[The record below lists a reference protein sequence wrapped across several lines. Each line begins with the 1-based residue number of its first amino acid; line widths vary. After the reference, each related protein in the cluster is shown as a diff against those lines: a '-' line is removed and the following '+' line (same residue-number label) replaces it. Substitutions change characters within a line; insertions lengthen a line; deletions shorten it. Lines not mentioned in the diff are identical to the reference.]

1 MIERTFADMLLAS
14 IASVLPTSNAA
25 SAAPSSVADSQDGDF
40 HAVLASYAPVAQ
52 PAHEVAARETR
63 AVKPIEAI
71 DRVAPAAGQTK
82 GSKKSERDDEKEA
95 VKKTA
100 NDSKSSPNA
109 QPVAAVTPQ
118 PVRAIV
124 QSIATPPPSEGD
136 DADSDDSAQ
145 DATAILANVDDAA
158 NALANIQ
165 PRRAPIQAG
174 KSSQSMNTPPR
185 QAPADIAASAQD
197 DTRSPASAARK
208 QASDEITS
216 IPRNA
221 AAPSDSKISTPT
233 QTNALPKQAV
243 DEIIAAAKS
252 ATQQPAPATAPSAT
266 QSSATDIAS
275 MLKAARGS
283 VTVTTSP
290 KPVVASNDD
299 AKPDTATTGK
309 PAAVT
314 DSAKVQQPDANAK
327 VAQDAKSDSRDTL
340 QDARSPASGADAQAD
355 PAPVNV
361 VSQPAP
367 QIAANTNLVATATP
381 NVVNSTAPVQPAA
394 AAHPMP
400 ADPQAPSQPNIA
412 ALATAI
418 AAKSVGGT
426 KTFDIRMDPP
436 ELGRVDVHLTVDR
449 DGKVQATLS
458 AEHPQTL
465 ELLQR
470 DSQSL
475 ERALKDS
482 GLSLSNNGLNF
493 SLKGEGR
500 QGDGGGASM
509 ARARSLPDAVVAR
522 AEAANASI
530 SNINSASGNG
540 RLDIR
545 V

>member
-1 MIERTFADMLLAS
+1 MWSGPCFVIERTFADMLLAS

-25 SAAPSSVADSQDGDF
+25 SAAPSSAADSQDGDF

-52 PAHEVAARETR
+52 PAHEVAACETR
-63 AVKPIEAI
+63 AVKPIKAV

-82 GSKKSERDDEKEA
+82 GSKKSERDDEKDA

-109 QPVAAVTPQ
+109 QPVAAMTPQ
-118 PVRAIV
+118 PVRTSARGV
-124 QSIATPPPSEGD
+124 TKTPTD
-136 DADSDDSAQ
+136 NDADSDDSAQ
-145 DATAILANVDDAA
+145 DVTAIPVSVGDAA
-158 NALANIQ
+158 KAAADSQQNRN
-165 PRRAPIQAG
+165 PIQTKNKQAD
-174 KSSQSMNTPPR
+174 KQP
-185 QAPADIAASAQD
+185 APANLPAIQLADGNVAKAKNDAPQAA
-197 DTRSPASAARK
+197 PASPL
-208 QASDEITS
+208 T
-216 IPRNA
+216 
-221 AAPSDSKISTPT
+221 
-233 QTNALPKQAV
+233 KQAV
-243 DEIIAAAKS
+243 DGIIAAAKS
-252 ATQQPAPATAPSAT
+252 ATQQPAPAAAPSAT
-266 QSSATDIAS
+266 QSSATDVAS
-275 MLKAARGS
+275 MLKAMRGT
-283 VTVTTSP
+283 VTITTSP

-299 AKPDTATTGK
+299 VKPDTATTGK

-327 VAQDAKSDSRDTL
+327 VVQDAKSDSRDTS
-340 QDARSPASGADAQAD
+340 QDTRSPASGADAQVD

-367 QIAANTNLVATATP
+367 QIAANTNLVATASP

-394 AAHPMP
+394 AAHPAP
-400 ADPQAPSQPNIA
+400 ADPQAASQPNIA

-418 AAKSVGGT
+418 AAKSAGGT